1 MYFLTED
8 HILRLHATFDVRA
21 RGTRYKGAVTECV
34 EKPQINI
41 FGYQPYVDIYE
52 KAAILL
58 QCIAQQNPFNDG
70 NKRTGLSASFTF
82 LEMNGY
88 VVEITVEEGLPFALK
103 IANREVEF
111 AQIVNWLKTHSYP
124 LTYIA

>member
-1 MYFLTED
+1 MYFVTED

-21 RGTRYKGAVTECV
+21 HGMRYSGALTECV
-34 EKPQINI
+34 EKPQTDF
-41 FGYQPYVDIYE
+41 FGYRPYASIYE

-70 NKRTGLSASFTF
+70 NKRTSLAASFTF

-88 VVEITVEEGLPFALK
+88 VIRITVKKGLAFAVK
-103 IANREVEF
+103 VAKKEVAF
-111 AQIVNWLKTHSYP
+111 AQIVNWLKTHSHP
-124 LTYIA
+124 ITYIA